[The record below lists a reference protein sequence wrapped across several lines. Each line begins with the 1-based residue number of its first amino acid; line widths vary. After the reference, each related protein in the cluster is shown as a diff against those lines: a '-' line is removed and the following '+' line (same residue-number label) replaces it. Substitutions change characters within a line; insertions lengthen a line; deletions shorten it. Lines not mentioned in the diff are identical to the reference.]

1 MCIRDRLNDLLPHG
15 DCHGKALGIAQEEP
29 VAGKLTVA
37 FSLLEVTDTGLEGR
51 FDSRVPLCA
60 TEENCLNVARAAFEA
75 QGFTFSGEQDKPH
88 HTPSDSPFVQTLL
101 HRYEQYTGLEGE
113 CLSTGGGTYVHDI
126 PGGVAFGCTLPGFDA
141 HPHGADERIRVSDL
155 MVSAKMFAHIILD
168 LCAQ

>member
-1 MCIRDRLNDLLPHG
+1 MWPG
-15 DCHGKALGIAQEEP
+15 
-29 VAGKLTVA
+29 
-37 FSLLEVTDTGLEGR
+37 
-51 FDSRVPLCA
+51 
-60 TEENCLNVARAAFEA
+60 AAFEA

-101 HRYEQYTGLEGE
+101 HRYEQYTGLEGDVPVHRRPAPM
-113 CLSTGGGTYVHDI
+113 CTISPRGGFWLH
-126 PGGVAFGCTLPGFDA
+126 PAGFDA

>member
-1 MCIRDRLNDLLPHG
+1 MWP
-15 DCHGKALGIAQEEP
+15 
-29 VAGKLTVA
+29 
-37 FSLLEVTDTGLEGR
+37 S
-51 FDSRVPLCA
+51 
-60 TEENCLNVARAAFEA
+60 AAFEA

>member
-1 MCIRDRLNDLLPHG
+1 MCIRD
-15 DCHGKALGIAQEEP
+15 
-29 VAGKLTVA
+29 
-37 FSLLEVTDTGLEGR
+37 S
-51 FDSRVPLCA
+51 
-60 TEENCLNVARAAFEA
+60 
-75 QGFTFSGEQDKPH
+75 
-88 HTPSDSPFVQTLL
+88 